1 MEAAPAP
8 LPSQA
13 PAPAPAAQE
22 APAPAVEEEEV
33 EEEEEYTSWAEGDD
47 DVRVAAAPTASAEV
61 HVLRSPDALASATPA
76 SKLDEPS
83 HRPPPPRPQ
92 YSMKGP
98 TLSSS
103 WIATHAPTRRAPV
116 LGGGGGVKISPTS
129 ASTAAA
135 ATVAVSS
142 AASRVMAE
150 RIWGGPDDELSLS
163 LSSQSSTSTAAAPTA
178 PALTKGQRREARRR
192 PPKLTGEVTNIKQFV
207 TC

>member
-13 PAPAPAAQE
+13 PAPAPAAQA
-22 APAPAVEEEEV
+22 APAHAVEEV

-47 DVRVAAAPTASAEV
+47 DVKAAAPTASAEV

-92 YSMKGP
+92 YGLKGP